1 MDDIDIALMMM
12 DGDPEGA
19 RWLLKK
25 YGGKV
30 QAGLRCEFHHV
41 LADAEIDETL
51 NVAALKAF
59 RAAYQYDESKGSL
72 RAWFYKIA
80 HNAAL
85 DILKGEKRHEAV
97 PLAFDPPQPA
107 EVDAQEEDQSH
118 PEQQQLSRDL
128 KEAVASL
135 PRLQKAI
142 IEADLASGGTA
153 DAQRLAQVLGST
165 VNSIYERA
173 WAASASGVVG
183 EQEELDLGADLEGE
197 AEVRGAGA
205 GRCAARGASRPRTA
219 RRRAAAR
226 RRTCARPASPGVH
239 GQHLEGARV
248 GIGDHVASRAGGR
261 GPRARSRRCPT
272 PSSSAASSSDDRDR
286 DAT

>member
-1 MDDIDIALMMM
+1 MFMENCAFYDVYEGALIRSARGGIKGLAYSRCSDMNLQCTRRFTLIRGVQSVDDIDIALMMM

-41 LADAEIDETL
+41 LAEPEINEAL
-51 NVAALKAF
+51 NTGAHKAF
-59 RAAYQYDESKGSL
+59 RAAHQYDESKGSL

-97 PLAFDPPQPA
+97 PLEFDPPQPA
-107 EVDAQEEDQSH
+107 EVDAQEEDHSH
-118 PEQQQLSRDL
+118 PEQQKLSRDL

-153 DAQRLAQVLGST
+153 DAQRLAQALGST
-165 VNSIYERA
+165 VNSIY
-173 WAASASGVVG
+173 V
-183 EQEELDLGADLEGE
+183 
-197 AEVRGAGA
+197 
-205 GRCAARGASRPRTA
+205 SRSQAISKLREDM
-219 RRRAAAR
+219 RRR
-226 RRTCARPASPGVH
+226 GYH
-239 GQHLEGARV
+239 
-248 GIGDHVASRAGGR
+248 
-261 GPRARSRRCPT
+261 T
-272 PSSSAASSSDDRDR
+272 PSTPQRR
-286 DAT
+286 GTK